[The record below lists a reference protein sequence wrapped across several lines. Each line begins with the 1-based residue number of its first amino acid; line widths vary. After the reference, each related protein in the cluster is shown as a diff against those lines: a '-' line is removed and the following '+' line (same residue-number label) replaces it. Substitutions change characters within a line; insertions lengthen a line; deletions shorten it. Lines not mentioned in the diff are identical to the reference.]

1 MSETVKSINLTS
13 ASLTSNSRP
22 ISPNYIHLILKLTKI
37 NLSYSSLT
45 FSDPCLALMGSKLN
59 LSAEQFL
66 KQLFAQLAFYELQFS
81 HLKKCKPPQVIH
93 RFFLPALKF
102 PIWHRLQHA
111 LKHMQPHANLVLGSI
126 RLFLDACCCNWRVSS
141 RTLSSRTLRSRGT
154 S

>member
-1 MSETVKSINLTS
+1 MSETAKSINLTS

-22 ISPNYIHLILKLTKI
+22 ISPNYIHLFLKLTKI

-66 KQLFAQLAFYELQFS
+66 KQLFTQSWLFYELQFS
-81 HLKKCKPPQVIH
+81 HLKTCKPPQLIH
-93 RFFLPALKF
+93 LFFLPALTF

-111 LKHMQPHANLVLGSI
+111 LKCMQPHANLVLGSI
-126 RLFLDACCCNWRVSS
+126 RLFLDACC
-141 RTLSSRTLRSRGT
+141 
-154 S
+154 